1 MFKACIGVDLGSKN
15 TRLALRGGIVSE
27 PSLVSMAACE
37 RHVRS
42 VGRCAE
48 FAEYG
53 RVAPIKNGCCANSRL
68 LAELLAELAKKHG
81 GRRGSPRN
89 TELFIALSRTM
100 PLQRL
105 RAFEK
110 AAEAAG
116 FRGARILSRSLMGML
131 GAGEELGSSR
141 AKLLVDIGA
150 QSICCAAVCAGG
162 IIVECCESFGS
173 ELAERAIQ
181 NYFASVHRVRIGA
194 RTAELMKMNLDRLG
208 FTVDGRS
215 LGDGLPRAVDAN
227 ADDIRAA
234 ALGGMKCIVSFA
246 ADMIRLL
253 PPEACADLV
262 DTGVTLI
269 GGGAKMHGIGE
280 LFEKE
285 LRIKVRVAENAETAA
300 AEGMRRY
307 LFDWKERP
315 SPIINEYARILTAQG
330 SSSTEY
336 AEAIADA

>member
-1 MFKACIGVDLGSKN
+1 MFKACIGADLGSKN
-15 TRLALRGGIVSE
+15 TRLALRGGTVTE
-27 PSLVSMAACE
+27 PTLVSMAACE
-37 RHVRS
+37 REVRS
-42 VGRCAE
+42 IGRCAE

-53 RVAPIKNGCCANSRL
+53 RVAPIKNGCCVNSRL
-68 LAELLAELAKKHG
+68 LAALLAELIKKYG

-89 TELFIALSRTM
+89 TELFIALNRTM

-116 FRGARILSRSLMGML
+116 FRGVRILSRSLMGML

-150 QSICCAAVCAGG
+150 QSVSCAAVCSGG

-181 NYFASVHRVRIGA
+181 NYFTSAHRVRIGA

-234 ALGGMKCIVSFA
+234 ALGGLKSIVSFA
-246 ADMIRLL
+246 ADTIRLL

-262 DTGVTLI
+262 DSGVTLI

-285 LRIKVRVAENAETAA
+285 LKIKVRVAENAETAV

-307 LFDWKERP
+307 LFEQKERS
-315 SPIINEYARILTAQG
+315 SPIMNEYARFLHAQG
-330 SSSTEY
+330 SPSTEY
-336 AEAIADA
+336 ADAMIDA